1 MMSLPCITISSGEVR
16 HFNGN
21 DFVSWKYLMSLYL
34 YEMNLQ
40 VWWMVDISLS
50 HALEDCPQTQTQKKY
65 IYLEAHA
72 SNALSSALSTEIK
85 NEVKMEY
92 GWPER
97 VNLLWKVLEQMY
109 GSSNSKKLSS
119 SAMKN
124 ISSSSTLY
132 DLTQEGQSSSQKEEA
147 KSTHLGRPDCP
158 ISQTRGFSF
167 DRTEDILSKKD
178 DYSTSSSDDD
188 DGTNDEYDEQELLV
202 EFKKLISKHMKLQKR
217 HKYLLCSHKE
227 IMSSYALLEVAH
239 KVMVTTV
246 KDYQPHTCTCSQPSI
261 DLSCANSCCSQAK
274 PSCDEHVLV
283 ETCDSLIASE
293 NDELK
298 RENKMLKMELS

>member
-65 IYLEAHA
+65 IYLEAQA
-72 SNALSSALSTEIK
+72 SNALSGALSTEIK

-132 DLTQEGQSSSQKEEA
+132 DLSQEGQNLPIWEDQTVRFPKPEGSVLIEQK
-147 KSTHLGRPDCP
+147 
-158 ISQTRGFSF
+158 ISY
-167 DRTEDILSKKD
+167 LKKMI
-178 DYSTSSSDDD
+178 TLH
-188 DGTNDEYDEQELLV
+188 QVL
-202 EFKKLISKHMKLQKR
+202 MMMMAQM
-217 HKYLLCSHKE
+217 
-227 IMSSYALLEVAH
+227 MSMMN
-239 KVMVTTV
+239 K
-246 KDYQPHTCTCSQPSI
+246 
-261 DLSCANSCCSQAK
+261 NSWW
-274 PSCDEHVLV
+274 
-283 ETCDSLIASE
+283 SLRNS
-293 NDELK
+293 
-298 RENKMLKMELS
+298 